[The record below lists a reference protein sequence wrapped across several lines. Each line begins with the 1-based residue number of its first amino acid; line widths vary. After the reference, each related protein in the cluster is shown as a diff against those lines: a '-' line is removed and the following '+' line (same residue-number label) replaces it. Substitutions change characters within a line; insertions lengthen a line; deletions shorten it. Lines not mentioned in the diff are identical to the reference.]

1 MTCTIS
7 YEVIESL
14 LICRHIHRKN
24 LEVRFSLETVNNG
37 SNENN
42 TDETEWLR
50 KLKSSS
56 DSLVR
61 EEHENY
67 SRN

>member
-14 LICRHIHRKN
+14 LICRPIHRKN
-24 LEVRFSLETVNNG
+24 LRFSLETVNNG

-56 DSLVR
+56 DSL
-61 EEHENY
+61 
-67 SRN
+67 